1 MQLKVKSRERV
12 EAAIRFQEADRVPF
26 NFWMDRRRMA
36 ELEQKYGSEFRVTH
50 YDADVIECYYCFPPF
65 PVAEHT
71 QKGGTSWMVKELFD
85 DWRELA
91 DIPMPDPADPRIYE
105 KLDWYLDEFSD
116 RAIIVNSPGV
126 LSITEMMRKQ
136 ENLYTDLLMQPDD
149 VKAAFER
156 FSDVMAAVAERVCRR
171 ATLRPCTCKTTSH
184 TTTACSCRRKC
195 SASLSSLTGRRSSM
209 WRHAH
214 EKPVFFHTDGKC
226 DAIWDVFREELG
238 VWMLNPLQPELQD
251 LGDYKRRFDGRMGV
265 YGGLSTGRIH
275 TMSPS
280 EIRAH
285 VLGLFEQTGRG
296 GGLIVSSHD
305 IDYAITEVQLEALA
319 GAIRECRY

>member
-171 ATLRPCTCKTTSH
+171 DI
-184 TTTACSCRRKC
+184 TALYVQDDVAYNDGLLVSPEMFREFVFPYWKKVIDV
-195 SASLSSLTGRRSSM
+195 A
-209 WRHAH
+209 HAH

-285 VLGLFEQTGRG
+285 VLGLLDKLRQHFC
-296 GGLIVSSHD
+296 D
-305 IDYAITEVQLEALA
+305 IL
-319 GAIRECRY
+319 G